1 MSSIDITNLLN
12 QMHQMKVQT
21 RFPETAVG
29 APAVAGQPSDFASL
43 FQRSLAA
50 VGNQQMEAG
59 QLAASFERGDPG
71 ADLSRTMIAVQKAD
85 LSLRTAVA
93 VQSKLVDAYNTVM
106 NMSV

>member
-1 MSSIDITNLLN
+1 
-12 QMHQMKVQT
+12 VQS
-21 RFPETAVG
+21 RFPEPAVG
-29 APAVAGQPSDFASL
+29 APAAAGGGQSDFATL

-71 ADLSRTMIAVQKAD
+71 ADLARTMIAVQKAD

>member
-1 MSSIDITNLLN
+1 MSAIDITNLLN

-21 RFPETAVG
+21 RFPETAAG
-29 APAVAGQPSDFASL
+29 APVTAGGQSDFATL

-71 ADLSRTMIAVQKAD
+71 ADLGRTMIAVQKAD

-93 VQSKLVDAYNTVM
+93 VQSKLVDAYNAVM